1 MQIDPSRGAMT
12 PATDD
17 DIAVAQSSIPLLSR
31 RRGTLATSA
40 SSDRNDGGAADIE
53 QGAAGGGVVGGG
65 AAEESMISV
74 RVKTAGDGREYKV
87 SSSVTTTI
95 AQVTR
100 LFPHDEGPPASSSSC
115 GIVPSSPGFLRKL
128 LPYQRVPW
136 YIASRSSRE

>member
-1 MQIDPSRGAMT
+1 MIKGVKFRTSPLHPGSSSQSPSQVDPSRGAMT
-12 PATDD
+12 PAADD
-17 DIAVAQSSIPLLSR
+17 DIAAAQSSIPLLSR

-40 SSDRNDGGAADIE
+40 SSDRNDGGAGDIE

-87 SSSVTTTI
+87 SSSLTTTI

-100 LFPHDEGPPASSSSC
+100 VYSTRRKTPIPPASS
-115 GIVPSSPGFLRKL
+115 LR
-128 LPYQRVPW
+128 
-136 YIASRSSRE
+136 A